1 MKGGYQIISLVG
13 YNFTTGTPLVKT
25 GIYNEIESTNKAI
38 LIEDFSI
45 GGIEQRA
52 AFVLPIAGT
61 NKYTIPYGSY
71 EITINSDDQ
80 ITIAIPTPAPSGEE
94 SAAALKARKVVTK

>member
-13 YNFTTGTPLVKT
+13 YNFITGTPLTKT
-25 GIYNEIESTNKAI
+25 GIYNEIESTHKAI

-61 NKYTIPYGSY
+61 NKYTIPYGAY
-71 EITINSDDQ
+71 EITITSDDE
-80 ITIAIPTPAPSGEE
+80 ITISVPAAE
-94 SAAALKARKVVTK
+94 ALALKARKAVAK